1 MRIGGRSIAKFRRA
15 TVATDGGRQ
24 INGRRQRV
32 VMLLENNPYPQD
44 VRVRLEAQS
53 LTAGGYD
60 VTVLAPRSD
69 GQRRRETV
77 DGVTVRRF
85 GLPAPRP
92 SSAGIVGEYVIAN
105 AQLYTR
111 GLAAIVGGADIVH
124 LHNPPDTLFGVA
136 YAARALGRRVVYDM
150 HDIAPELFAAKFG
163 DERVVR
169 VLRWLE
175 RRSARSADRLLT
187 VNQSLCDMANER
199 DGVPTERITLVR
211 NAPPSAMLAEATP
224 AREGSLSDPRLVFV
238 GSIESQ
244 DGVEVLPELVR
255 VLRDERGLPGVRLTI
270 VGDGGGRRNVE
281 ARCRERGVRDS
292 VELTGRVPHER
303 IAGILAHADICLE
316 PAPCNELNHR
326 CSMVKVYE
334 YMAAGRPIV
343 GYPLR
348 EVRRLAGDG
357 MLYAD
362 GADTT
367 ALADPVVH
375 LAHDPGLR
383 RTLGERLRGRA
394 RELTWERSAEAL
406 LEAYASIAPRG
417 PL

>member
-1 MRIGGRSIAKFRRA
+1 
-15 TVATDGGRQ
+15 
-24 INGRRQRV
+24 
-32 VMLLENNPYPQD
+32 MLLENQPYPQD
-44 VRVRLEAQS
+44 VRVRLEALA

-60 VTVLAPRSD
+60 VTVIAPRGG
-69 GQRRRETV
+69 GQPRRETV
-77 DGVTVRRF
+77 EGVRVRRF
-85 GLPAPRP
+85 GLPMARA
-92 SSAGIVGEYVIAN
+92 SSAGIIGEYVIAN
-105 AQLYTR
+105 LRLYIR
-111 GLAAIVGGADIVH
+111 ALAAIIAGADIIH

-136 YAARALGRRVVYDM
+136 YAARALRRRVVYDM

-187 VNQSLCDMANER
+187 VNESLCELANER
-199 DGVPTERITLVR
+199 DGVPRERITLVR
-211 NAPPSAMLAEATP
+211 NAPPSAMLAQATP
-224 AREGSLSDPRLVFV
+224 PRDGSLADPRLVFV
-238 GSIESQ
+238 GNIESQ
-244 DGVEVLPELVR
+244 DGVEILPELVR
-255 VLRDERGLPGVRLTI
+255 VLRDERGLLDVRLTI
-270 VGDGGGRRNVE
+270 VGDGGARREVE
-281 ARCRERGVRDS
+281 ARCRESGVEDS

-316 PAPCNELNHR
+316 PAPCNELNHL

-362 GADTT
+362 GGDPA
-367 ALADPVVH
+367 ALADQIVL

-406 LEAYASIAPRG
+406 LEAYASIAPLRRS
-417 PL
+417 P

>member
-1 MRIGGRSIAKFRRA
+1 
-15 TVATDGGRQ
+15 
-24 INGRRQRV
+24 
-32 VMLLENNPYPQD
+32 
-44 VRVRLEAQS
+44 
-53 LTAGGYD
+53 
-60 VTVLAPRSD
+60 
-69 GQRRRETV
+69 
-77 DGVTVRRF
+77 VRRF
-85 GLPAPRP
+85 TLPTPRP
-92 SSAGIVGEYVIAN
+92 SAAGIVGEYVIAN
-105 AQLYTR
+105 AQLYLRALVAMIR
-111 GLAAIVGGADIVH
+111 GRADVVH

-136 YAARALGRRVVYDM
+136 YAARALRRRVVYDM

-187 VNQSLCDMANER
+187 VNQSLCDLANER
-199 DGVPTERITLVR
+199 DGVPPERITLVR
-211 NAPPSAMLAEATP
+211 NAPPSAMLAAATP
-224 AREGSLSDPRLVFV
+224 ARDGSLSDPRLVFV

-244 DGVEVLPELVR
+244 DGVEILPELVR

-270 VGDGGGRRNVE
+270 VGDGGARRKVE
-281 ARCRERGVRDS
+281 ARCRERGVQDS

-316 PAPCNELNHR
+316 PAPGNELNHR

-362 GADTT
+362 GADPV
-367 ALADPVVH
+367 ALADQIVR

-383 RTLGERLRGRA
+383 RTLGERLLVRA
-394 RELTWERSAEAL
+394 RELTWERSAQAL
-406 LEAYASIAPRG
+406 LEAYASITPPRR

>member
-1 MRIGGRSIAKFRRA
+1 MPERSAVTSADDRRP
-15 TVATDGGRQ
+15 
-24 INGRRQRV
+24 RV
-32 VMLLENNPYPQD
+32 VMLLENQPYPQD
-44 VRVRLEAQS
+44 VRVRLEALA

-60 VTVLAPRSD
+60 VTVIAPRGG

-85 GLPAPRP
+85 DLPTVPA
-92 SSAGIVGEYVIAN
+92 SSASAVAGIVFEYVIAN
-105 AQLYTR
+105 VQLYMR
-111 GLAAIVGGADIVH
+111 GLAALIAGADIVH

-136 YAARALGRRVVYDM
+136 YAARALRRRVVYDM

-187 VNQSLCDMANER
+187 VNESLCELASDR
-199 DGVPTERITLVR
+199 DGVPPERITLVR

-224 AREGSLSDPRLVFV
+224 VRDGSLADPRLVFV
-238 GSIESQ
+238 GNIESQ
-244 DGVEVLPELVR
+244 DGVEILPELVR
-255 VLRDERGLPGVRLTI
+255 VLRDDRGLSGVRLTI
-270 VGDGGGRRNVE
+270 VGDGADRGTVE
-281 ARCRERGVRDS
+281 ARCRESGVQDS

-303 IAGILAHADICLE
+303 VAGILAQADICLE
-316 PAPCNELNHR
+316 PAPCNPLNHL

-334 YMAAGRPIV
+334 YMSAGRPIV

-362 GADTT
+362 GGDPA
-367 ALADPVVH
+367 ALADQIVR
-375 LAHDPGLR
+375 LADDPELR
-383 RTLGERLRGRA
+383 RTLGARLRRRA
-394 RELTWERSAEAL
+394 HELTWERSADAL
-406 LEAYASIAPRG
+406 LAAYASITPSRRRS
-417 PL
+417 

>member
-1 MRIGGRSIAKFRRA
+1 
-15 TVATDGGRQ
+15 
-24 INGRRQRV
+24 
-32 VMLLENNPYPQD
+32 MLLENNPYPQD

-53 LTAGGYD
+53 LTAGGYE

-69 GQRRRETV
+69 GQPRRETV

-85 GLPAPRP
+85 SLPVAGA
-92 SSAGIVGEYVIAN
+92 SSAGIVGEYLIAN
-105 AQLYTR
+105 LQLYVR
-111 GLAAIVGGADIVH
+111 GLAAIIGGADVVH

-163 DERVVR
+163 DERVER
-169 VLRWLE
+169 VLLWLE

-187 VNQSLCDMANER
+187 VNESLCDLANER
-199 DGVPTERITLVR
+199 DGVPPDRIALVR

-224 AREGSLSDPRLVFV
+224 ARDGSLSDPRLVFV

-244 DGVEVLPELVR
+244 DGVEILPELVR

-270 VGDGGGRRNVE
+270 VGDGGARPNVE
-281 ARCRERGVRDS
+281 ARCWASGVRDS
-292 VELTGRVPHER
+292 VEFTGRVPHAR

-348 EVRRLAGDG
+348 EVRRLAGDA
-357 MLYAD
+357 MLDAD
-362 GADTT
+362 CGDPA
-367 ALADPVVH
+367 ALADQIIR
-375 LAHDPGLR
+375 LAYDPGLR
-383 RTLGERLRGRA
+383 RRLGDRLRERA

-406 LEAYASIAPRG
+406 LEAYAAIAP
-417 PL
+417 PLRPL